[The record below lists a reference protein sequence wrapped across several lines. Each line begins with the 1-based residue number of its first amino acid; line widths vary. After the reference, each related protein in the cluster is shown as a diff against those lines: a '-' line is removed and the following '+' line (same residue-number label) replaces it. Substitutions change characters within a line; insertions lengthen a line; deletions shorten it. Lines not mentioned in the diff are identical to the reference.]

1 MGAFG
6 YASEEVA
13 LMESRVDR
21 TCSRC
26 KAEIVI
32 MTAADYL
39 SCTETDL
46 DFTLHGKREAQV
58 AIMIFNGSYAC
69 PTCGKGGRL
78 LARGTMSR

>member
-13 LMESRVDR
+13 LMDSRVDT

-46 DFTLHGKREAQV
+46 DFTLHGKREAQI
-58 AIMIFNGSYAC
+58 AIMMYNGSYAC
-69 PTCGKGGRL
+69 PTCGKRDRL
-78 LARGTMSR
+78 VLRGTMSR